1 MMQQIS
7 IYLTSI
13 ILGIMLF
20 FSFVV
25 APVTFTA
32 LNEENARK
40 FIRKIFPYYYIV
52 NLAISVLVLILFIIL
67 KIFSLDFYLIL
78 SVTVLDE
85 ENSRKFIRKIFPY
98 YYNVNLVISF
108 LVLIFFV
115 IQKTFSL
122 NFYLILTVAILFVLS
137 NYILMPLINKYKDEN
152 QDKKF
157 KYSHFI
163 SVVINFIQMILLVII
178 LI

>member
-32 LNEENARK
+32 LDEENARK
-40 FIRKIFPYYYIV
+40 FVRKIFPYYYTV
-52 NLAISVLVLILFIIL
+52 NLAISISVLICFIIL

-78 SVTVLDE
+78 SVAVLFAVAKLIW
-85 ENSRKFIRKIFPY
+85 NKC
-98 YYNVNLVISF
+98 VNLSR
-108 LVLIFFV
+108 
-115 IQKTFSL
+115 SGHSEP
-122 NFYLILTVAILFVLS
+122 LS
-137 NYILMPLINKYKDEN
+137 KVPPK
-152 QDKKF
+152 
-157 KYSHFI
+157 
-163 SVVINFIQMILLVII
+163 
-178 LI
+178 

>member
-1 MMQQIS
+1 MIQQTG

-25 APVTFTA
+25 APVTFT
-32 LNEENARK
+32 
-40 FIRKIFPYYYIV
+40 
-52 NLAISVLVLILFIIL
+52 
-67 KIFSLDFYLIL
+67 
-78 SVTVLDE
+78 TLDE
-85 ENSRKFIRKIFPY
+85 ENARKFIRKIFPY

-108 LVLIFFV
+108 LVLIIF
-115 IQKTFSL
+115 IILKTFSL
-122 NFYLILTVAILFVLS
+122 KFYLILLVTLLFALS
-137 NYILMPLINKYKDEN
+137 SFILMPLINKYRDESKE
-152 QDKKF
+152 KKF

-163 SVVINFIQMILLVII
+163 SVVINFLQMIFLVII

>member
-1 MMQQIS
+1 MLSQLS
-7 IYLTSI
+7 SYLTSI

-25 APVTFTA
+25 APITFTV
-32 LNEENARK
+32 LNEE
-40 FIRKIFPYYYIV
+40 
-52 NLAISVLVLILFIIL
+52 S
-67 KIFSLDFYLIL
+67 
-78 SVTVLDE
+78 
-85 ENSRKFIRKIFPY
+85 SRKFIRKIFPY

-122 NFYLILTVAILFVLS
+122 NFYLILTVAILFALS
-137 NYILMPLINKYKDEN
+137 NYVLMPLINKYKDEN

-163 SVVINFIQMILLVII
+163 SVVINFIQMIFLVII

>member
-1 MMQQIS
+1 MISQIS
-7 IYLTSI
+7 TYMVSMV
-13 ILGIMLF
+13 LGIMLF

-25 APVTFTA
+25 APVTF
-32 LNEENARK
+32 
-40 FIRKIFPYYYIV
+40 
-52 NLAISVLVLILFIIL
+52 
-67 KIFSLDFYLIL
+67 
-78 SVTVLDE
+78 TVLDE

-98 YYNVNLVISF
+98 YYTANLLISF

-115 IQKTFSL
+115 IQRTFSL
-122 NFYLILTVAILFVLS
+122 NFYLLLTVAILFALS

-163 SVVINFIQMILLVII
+163 SVVINFIQMILLVVI